1 VGESRLSATE
11 WAVLG
16 VVAQGPQHGFA
27 IAKRL
32 ASDGDVGRVWTV
44 HRPRVY
50 RALGILEDARLVGWG
65 TAEPGASGPPR
76 TPAEITGEGERLLDA
91 WLREP
96 VAHVRDVRS
105 LFLLKLAILD
115 GLRSDPVALARAQR
129 DHLAPVAA
137 SLRDQAA
144 AAPPGFDRT
153 LLAFRLE
160 SARSVLR
167 FLEDLARPAA

>member
-16 VVAQGPQHGFA
+16 VGAQGPQHGFG

-32 ASDGDVGRVWTV
+32 ASAGDVGRVWTV

-50 RALGILEDARLVGWG
+50 RPW
-65 TAEPGASGPPR
+65 ASSRTRASWAGGRRSRGRAGPPR
-76 TPAEITGEGERLLDA
+76 TPAEITAEGERLLDG

-96 VAHVRDVRS
+96 VALVRDVRS

-115 GLRSDPVALARAQR
+115 GLAGDPVALARAQH
-129 DHLAPVAA
+129 DHLAPVVAA
-137 SLRDQAA
+137 LRDQAA

-167 FLEDLARPAA
+167 FLEDLARSAA